1 MKWFFYLEVSICYV
15 DLSASNL
22 PIGLIPEVMTSNV
35 IVWPAS
41 EVILEDGT
49 FKN

>member
-1 MKWFFYLEVSICYV
+1 MVFLSRSFDLFNI